1 MVVLAKMVFH
11 FEGIACLKAAEATEK
26 FEAVLLVAHHSQAVG
41 DCDCRPHL
49 VGRFL
54 LGQILCFF
62 FVDDQLYV
70 GLLVRVG
77 RQEVVLKLRGGSS
90 VKPAAVALE
99 SLDLQTIFKKKLFL
113 QHLGQIHTLERVFS
127 IDKYLL
133 STK

>member
-1 MVVLAKMVFH
+1 
-11 FEGIACLKAAEATEK
+11 
-26 FEAVLLVAHHSQAVG
+26 
-41 DCDCRPHL
+41 
-49 VGRFL
+49 
-54 LGQILCFF
+54 
-62 FVDDQLYV
+62 
-70 GLLVRVG
+70 VG